1 MLALLDLIEL
11 LILLMT
17 KQMNDKCAEII
28 RIGRKFIFLWNSKHK
43 IEIQLVKNA
52 YKLLSTSK
60 YL

>member
-17 KQMNDKCAEII
+17 KQMNDKCAERI
-28 RIGRKFIFLWNSKHK
+28 RIGRKFIFLWISKHK